1 MHPREDLSTSCT
13 CFAIRRAARHLT
25 QAYDRILAPCGL
37 RTSQYS
43 LLNRLAQ
50 SGPRS
55 IQALAREMGL
65 DRTTLGRNL
74 RPLERDGLVAI
85 GVDPQ
90 DRRGRALRITPQG
103 TAKMLE
109 GRALWQAA
117 QARFAE
123 TYGAEQTQALHA
135 TLDAVA
141 RLELAPSVDPGS
153 QNRA

>member
-1 MHPREDLSTSCT
+1 MEAATSCT

-25 QAYDRILAPCGL
+25 QAYDRVLAPCGL

-43 LLNRLAQ
+43 LLSRLAQ
-50 SGPRS
+50 NGPRG
-55 IQALAREMGL
+55 IQALAQELGM

-74 RPLERDGLVAI
+74 RPLERDGFVAI

-90 DRRGRALRITPQG
+90 DRRGRALRITESG

-109 GRALWQAA
+109 ARALWQAA

-123 TYGAEQTQALHA
+123 TYGSEQTQALHA
-135 TLDAVA
+135 TLDAVS
-141 RLELAPSVDPGS
+141 RLELARP
-153 QNRA
+153 